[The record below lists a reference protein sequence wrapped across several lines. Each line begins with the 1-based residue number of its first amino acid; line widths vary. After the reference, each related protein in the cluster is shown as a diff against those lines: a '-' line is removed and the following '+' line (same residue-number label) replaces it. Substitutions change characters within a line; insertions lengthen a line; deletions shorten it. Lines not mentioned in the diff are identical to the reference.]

1 MGSLP
6 SATRM
11 SYLES
16 VGKIGAKW
24 TGVKKSGLSQ
34 AARSEATCTYR
45 SALAAAGCPS
55 IFSHLSCTRFL
66 RRTTF
71 TTGCEMKQST

>member
-24 TGVKKSGLSQ
+24 TGVKKSGLPQ

-45 SALAAAGCPS
+45 SALAAAGCPT
-55 IFSHLSCTRFL
+55 IFSHFRVPDFSPA
-66 RRTTF
+66 
-71 TTGCEMKQST
+71 S